1 LVQSGNDKTK
11 YAFGIGAY
19 TQDGMVL
26 NSGFE
31 KVSGRLNID
40 HKITKNI
47 SMGANLSFSRAWK
60 QSTDGSF
67 NSFVTMPPLAKV
79 YEDDGVTLRK
89 DVTLAGESHFNP
101 LWNIN
106 NAESRSQTDRL
117 LINLFADWK
126 IAPGLSYRLNTSLS
140 ERNVDSGSYLG
151 INHTTGATTQGKA
164 TLSQSDYFDYLVENI
179 LNRGCFVIGFSE
191 QDYED
196 LFDLRKAYEIQ
207 AVKWAIERI
216 TDDEMDRLEE
226 TFEFME
232 FYTMRGDLD
241 KMLVINAG
249 FHQVIYEASHNRM
262 LQKTL
267 MSYQTF
273 LKYQGLNSVYG
284 PNYLTTVLEEHR
296 AIFKA
301 FMDRDAKAGAEAM
314 ERHINRAKE
323 RRCG

>member
-1 LVQSGNDKTK
+1 
-11 YAFGIGAY
+11 
-19 TQDGMVL
+19 M
-26 NSGFE
+26 
-31 KVSGRLNID
+31 
-40 HKITKNI
+40 
-47 SMGANLSFSRAWK
+47 
-60 QSTDGSF
+60 
-67 NSFVTMPPLAKV
+67 
-79 YEDDGVTLRK
+79 
-89 DVTLAGESHFNP
+89 
-101 LWNIN
+101 
-106 NAESRSQTDRL
+106 
-117 LINLFADWK
+117 
-126 IAPGLSYRLNTSLS
+126 
-140 ERNVDSGSYLG
+140 
-151 INHTTGATTQGKA
+151 
-164 TLSQSDYFDYLVENI
+164 
-179 LNRGCFVIGFSE
+179 IGFSE

-262 LQKTL
+262 LRKTL

-273 LKYQGLNSVYG
+273 LKYQGLNSIYG

-301 FMDRDAKAGAEAM
+301 FTDRDVKAGAEAM

-323 RRCG
+323 RRCE